1 MSSENNAPPT
11 ITPRLTVPRPDTDAS
26 SRTGAPAPARHGE
39 ADGSSSNGT
48 SGGSSNGASK
58 ASSNGAAAGAV
69 PPPPPPPPATTR
81 DVPAPAVDDD
91 GMERASGES
100 RVAVARAGA
109 VKAAAA
115 AIAAAKSAAK
125 KVSAAVP
132 AAPAETEPAPGHDE
146 IDDETVRRVPTTTSA
161 APAGSAA
168 PAATARAAAGSSMHY
183 SAAGVTGTATPV
195 TGATPAV
202 GTATGAT
209 PAVRHDGGP
218 RRVRL
223 AVSRIDPWSAMKLG
237 FLLAV
242 AIGIMTVVATAVVWY
257 VLDGMQV
264 FFKIEELFTQ
274 IVGTET
280 DVDIQQYVAFGRV
293 ISIATLLGV
302 VNVVI
307 ITALSTIMAF
317 LYNIVA
323 ALVGGVHLT
332 LTDD

>member
-1 MSSENNAPPT
+1 MSSDNNAPPT
-11 ITPRLTVPRPDTDAS
+11 ITPKLTVPRPDSDQPSRPSDTSAS
-26 SRTGAPAPARHGE
+26 RHGE
-39 ADGSSSNGT
+39 SNG
-48 SGGSSNGASK
+48 SANGST
-58 ASSNGAAAGAV
+58 
-69 PPPPPPPPATTR
+69 PPPPPPPPPSQGTA
-81 DVPAPAVDDD
+81 AQVDAD

-115 AIAAAKSAAK
+115 AIAAAKTAAK

-132 AAPAETEPAPGHDE
+132 AAPAETQPDSDE
-146 IDDETVRRVPTTTSA
+146 IDDQTVRRVPKTTSA
-161 APAGSAA
+161 QGPAQAAVPA
-168 PAATARAAAGSSMHY
+168 PAAASSSGASMHY
-183 SAAGVTGTATPV
+183 SAAGVKGTASPL

-202 GTATGAT
+202 GPATGAT
-209 PAVRHDGGP
+209 AAVRPEGGP

-257 VLDGMQV
+257 VLDSMQV
-264 FFKIEELFTQ
+264 FYKIEELVTQ

-280 DVDIQQYVAFGRV
+280 DVDIRQYVEFGRV
-293 ISIATLLGV
+293 ISISTLLGV

>member
-11 ITPRLTVPRPDTDAS
+11 ITPRLTVPRPDTDTT
-26 SRTGAPAPARHGE
+26 SRTSASTASKHAE
-39 ADGSSSNGT
+39 
-48 SGGSSNGASK
+48 SNGASNGS
-58 ASSNGAAAGAV
+58 ASGAV
-69 PPPPPPPPATTR
+69 PPPPPPPPPGRSEGQA
-81 DVPAPAVDDD
+81 APERGVDDD

-115 AIAAAKSAAK
+115 AIAAAKTAAK

-132 AAPAETEPAPGHDE
+132 AAPAESDPQQPGHDE

-161 APAGSAA
+161 APAATSS
-168 PAATARAAAGSSMHY
+168 PAAASLHY
-183 SAAGVTGTATPV
+183 SAAGVSGSATPL
-195 TGATPAV
+195 TGATPAA
-202 GTATGAT
+202 GPATGAT
-209 PAVRHDGGP
+209 PTVRHDGGP

-257 VLDGMQV
+257 VLDGMMV
-264 FFKIEELFTQ
+264 FAKIEDLFTQ

>member
-1 MSSENNAPPT
+1 MSTENNAPPA
-11 ITPRLTVPRPDTDAS
+11 ITPKMTVPRPDTS
-26 SRTGAPAPARHGE
+26 TP
-39 ADGSSSNGT
+39 
-48 SGGSSNGASK
+48 
-58 ASSNGAAAGAV
+58 
-69 PPPPPPPPATTR
+69 PPPPPPPPAENGT
-81 DVPAPAVDDD
+81 PAGSAGD
-91 GMERASGES
+91 GMEVASGES
-100 RVAVARAGA
+100 KVAVARAGA

-125 KVSAAVP
+125 KVSASVP
-132 AAPAETEPAPGHDE
+132 AAPPETTQDE
-146 IDDETVRRVPTTTSA
+146 IDDRTVKRVTSTST
-161 APAGSAA
+161 G
-168 PAATARAAAGSSMHY
+168 PAATSATADTPRATTGGSSMHY
-183 SAAGVTGTATPV
+183 SGAGFSGTATPV
-195 TGATPAV
+195 TGATPSV
-202 GTATGAT
+202 STATGAT
-209 PAVRHDGGP
+209 PTVRHDGP

-223 AVSRIDPWSAMKLG
+223 SVSRIDPWSAMKLG

-257 VLDGMQV
+257 VLDGMLV
-264 FFKIEELFTQ
+264 FQKVQDFVTQ
-274 IVGTET
+274 IAGEESN
-280 DVDIQQYVAFGRV
+280 VDMLQFVEFGRV

>member
-11 ITPRLTVPRPDTDAS
+11 ITPRLTVPRPDTDTTSRAGGATTAS
-26 SRTGAPAPARHGE
+26 KHAE
-39 ADGSSSNGT
+39 
-48 SGGSSNGASK
+48 SNGASNGS
-58 ASSNGAAAGAV
+58 ASGAV
-69 PPPPPPPPATTR
+69 PPPPPPPPPSQTGGQA
-81 DVPAPAVDDD
+81 APQRGVDDD

-132 AAPAETEPAPGHDE
+132 AAPAETGPQQPGHDE
-146 IDDETVRRVPTTTSA
+146 IDDETVRRVPTTTSTVPSASA
-161 APAGSAA
+161 AASASAPA
-168 PAATARAAAGSSMHY
+168 PAAVHY
-183 SAAGVTGTATPV
+183 SAAGVSGSATPL

-202 GTATGAT
+202 GPATGAT
-209 PAVRHDGGP
+209 PTVRNEGGP

-257 VLDGMQV
+257 VLDGMMV
-264 FFKIEELFTQ
+264 FAKIEDLFTQ

>member
-11 ITPRLTVPRPDTDAS
+11 ITPRLTVPRPDTDTT
-26 SRTGAPAPARHGE
+26 SRAGGATAPSKHGE
-39 ADGSSSNGT
+39 
-48 SGGSSNGASK
+48 SNGAS
-58 ASSNGAAAGAV
+58 NGAASGAV
-69 PPPPPPPPATTR
+69 PPPPPPPPPG
-81 DVPAPAVDDD
+81 PASSQAAAERGADDD

-132 AAPAETEPAPGHDE
+132 AAPAETDPQQPGHDE
-146 IDDETVRRVPTTTSA
+146 IDDETVRRVPTTSA
-161 APAGSAA
+161 AAPSATAASAASTNTPA
-168 PAATARAAAGSSMHY
+168 PAAMHY
-183 SAAGVTGTATPV
+183 SAAGVSGSATPL

-202 GTATGAT
+202 GPATGAT
-209 PAVRHDGGP
+209 PTVRNDGGP

-257 VLDGMQV
+257 VLDGMMV
-264 FFKIEELFTQ
+264 FAKIEDLFTQ

-280 DVDIQQYVAFGRV
+280 EVDIQQYVAFGRV

>member
-11 ITPRLTVPRPDTDAS
+11 ITPRLTVPRPDTDTTSRAS
-26 SRTGAPAPARHGE
+26 ASTASKHAE
-39 ADGSSSNGT
+39 
-48 SGGSSNGASK
+48 SNGASNGS
-58 ASSNGAAAGAV
+58 ASGAV
-69 PPPPPPPPATTR
+69 PPPPPPPPPGRSEGQA
-81 DVPAPAVDDD
+81 APERGVDDD

-115 AIAAAKSAAK
+115 AIAAAKTAAK

-132 AAPAETEPAPGHDE
+132 AAPAESDPQQPGHDE

-161 APAGSAA
+161 APAATNA
-168 PAATARAAAGSSMHY
+168 PAAASLHY
-183 SAAGVTGTATPV
+183 SAAGVSGSATPL
-195 TGATPAV
+195 TGATPAA
-202 GTATGAT
+202 GPATGAT
-209 PAVRHDGGP
+209 PTVRHDGGP

-257 VLDGMQV
+257 VLDGMMV
-264 FFKIEELFTQ
+264 FAKIEDLFTQ

>member
-1 MSSENNAPPT
+1 MSSDNNAPPT
-11 ITPRLTVPRPDTDAS
+11 ITPKLTVPRPDGDPAS
-26 SRTGAPAPARHGE
+26 ARSSDTPASRHGE
-39 ADGSSSNGT
+39 
-48 SGGSSNGASK
+48 SNGAS
-58 ASSNGAAAGAV
+58 NGAT
-69 PPPPPPPPATTR
+69 PPPPPPPPPSPGTTSQ
-81 DVPAPAVDDD
+81 VDTD

-115 AIAAAKSAAK
+115 AIAAAKTAAK
-125 KVSAAVP
+125 KVSATVP
-132 AAPAETEPAPGHDE
+132 AAPSDDVDE
-146 IDDETVRRVPTTTSA
+146 IDDQTVRR
-161 APAGSAA
+161 A
-168 PAATARAAAGSSMHY
+168 PAAGASVPAGAASGKASSMHY
-183 SAAGVTGTATPV
+183 SAAGVTGTAAPL
-195 TGATPAV
+195 TGANPAV
-202 GTATGAT
+202 APATGAT
-209 PAVRHDGGP
+209 PAVGGP

-257 VLDGMQV
+257 VLDSMQV
-264 FFKIEELFTQ
+264 FFKIEELVTQ
-274 IVGTET
+274 IVGEET
-280 DVDIQQYVAFGRV
+280 NVDIRQYVEFGRV

-302 VNVVI
+302 INVVI

>member
-1 MSSENNAPPT
+1 
-11 ITPRLTVPRPDTDAS
+11 
-26 SRTGAPAPARHGE
+26 
-39 ADGSSSNGT
+39 
-48 SGGSSNGASK
+48 
-58 ASSNGAAAGAV
+58 
-69 PPPPPPPPATTR
+69 
-81 DVPAPAVDDD
+81 
-91 GMERASGES
+91 
-100 RVAVARAGA
+100 
-109 VKAAAA
+109 
-115 AIAAAKSAAK
+115 
-125 KVSAAVP
+125 
-132 AAPAETEPAPGHDE
+132 
-146 IDDETVRRVPTTTSA
+146 
-161 APAGSAA
+161 
-168 PAATARAAAGSSMHY
+168 
-183 SAAGVTGTATPV
+183 
-195 TGATPAV
+195 
-202 GTATGAT
+202 
-209 PAVRHDGGP
+209 
-218 RRVRL
+218 VRL

-280 DVDIQQYVAFGRV
+280 DVDIRQYVAFGRV

>member
-11 ITPRLTVPRPDTDAS
+11 ITPRLTVPRPDTDTT
-26 SRTGAPAPARHGE
+26 SRA
-39 ADGSSSNGT
+39 GSSTTASKHAE
-48 SGGSSNGASK
+48 SNGASNGS
-58 ASSNGAAAGAV
+58 ASGTV
-69 PPPPPPPPATTR
+69 PPPPPPPPSPSGGQTTPER
-81 DVPAPAVDDD
+81 GVDDD

-125 KVSAAVP
+125 KVSASVP
-132 AAPAETEPAPGHDE
+132 AAPPESDPQQPGHDE

-161 APAGSAA
+161 APSASAA
-168 PAATARAAAGSSMHY
+168 PAATNAPAAASLHY
-183 SAAGVTGTATPV
+183 SAAGVSGSATPL

-202 GTATGAT
+202 GPATGAT
-209 PAVRHDGGP
+209 PTVRHDGGP

-257 VLDGMQV
+257 VLDGMMV
-264 FFKIEELFTQ
+264 FSKIEDLFTQ

>member
-11 ITPRLTVPRPDTDAS
+11 ITPRLTVPRPDTDTT
-26 SRTGAPAPARHGE
+26 SRAGGATTGSKHAE
-39 ADGSSSNGT
+39 
-48 SGGSSNGASK
+48 SNGASNGS
-58 ASSNGAAAGAV
+58 ASGAV
-69 PPPPPPPPATTR
+69 PPPPPPPPPSQTGGQA
-81 DVPAPAVDDD
+81 APQRGVDDD

-132 AAPAETEPAPGHDE
+132 AAPAETGPQQPGHDE
-146 IDDETVRRVPTTTSA
+146 IDDETVRRVPTTTSTVPSASA
-161 APAGSAA
+161 AASASAPA
-168 PAATARAAAGSSMHY
+168 PAAVHY
-183 SAAGVTGTATPV
+183 SAAGVSGSATPL
-195 TGATPAV
+195 TGATPAA
-202 GTATGAT
+202 GPATGAT
-209 PAVRHDGGP
+209 PTVRNEGGP

-257 VLDGMQV
+257 VLDGMMV
-264 FFKIEELFTQ
+264 FAKIEDLFTQ

>member
-11 ITPRLTVPRPDTDAS
+11 ITPRLTVPRPDTDPAS
-26 SRTGAPAPARHGE
+26 RAGGAPAPSKHGE
-39 ADGSSSNGT
+39 
-48 SGGSSNGASK
+48 SNGAS
-58 ASSNGAAAGAV
+58 NGAASGAV
-69 PPPPPPPPATTR
+69 PPPPPPPPPGQSAGR
-81 DVPAPAVDDD
+81 APSQAAPERGVDDD

-132 AAPAETEPAPGHDE
+132 AAPAETDPQPGHDE
-146 IDDETVRRVPTTTSA
+146 IDDETVRRVPTTSA
-161 APAGSAA
+161 AAPSA
-168 PAATARAAAGSSMHY
+168 PAASTNTPAPAAMHY
-183 SAAGVTGTATPV
+183 SAAGVSGSATPL

-202 GTATGAT
+202 GPATGAT
-209 PAVRHDGGP
+209 PTVRHDGGP

-257 VLDGMQV
+257 VLDGMMV
-264 FFKIEELFTQ
+264 FAKIEDLFTQ

>member
-11 ITPRLTVPRPDTDAS
+11 ITPRLTVPRPDTDTT
-26 SRTGAPAPARHGE
+26 SRAGGATAPSKHGE
-39 ADGSSSNGT
+39 
-48 SGGSSNGASK
+48 
-58 ASSNGAAAGAV
+58 SNGAASGAV
-69 PPPPPPPPATTR
+69 PPPPPPPPG
-81 DVPAPAVDDD
+81 PASSQAAAERGADDD

-132 AAPAETEPAPGHDE
+132 AAPAETDPQQPGHDE
-146 IDDETVRRVPTTTSA
+146 IDDETVRRVPTTSA
-161 APAGSAA
+161 AAPSATAASPASTNTPA
-168 PAATARAAAGSSMHY
+168 PAAMHY
-183 SAAGVTGTATPV
+183 SAAGVSGSATPL

-202 GTATGAT
+202 GPATGAT
-209 PAVRHDGGP
+209 PTVRNDGGP

-257 VLDGMQV
+257 VLDGMMV
-264 FFKIEELFTQ
+264 FAKIEDLFTQ

-280 DVDIQQYVAFGRV
+280 EVDIQQYVAFGRV

>member
-1 MSSENNAPPT
+1 
-11 ITPRLTVPRPDTDAS
+11 
-26 SRTGAPAPARHGE
+26 
-39 ADGSSSNGT
+39 
-48 SGGSSNGASK
+48 
-58 ASSNGAAAGAV
+58 
-69 PPPPPPPPATTR
+69 
-81 DVPAPAVDDD
+81 
-91 GMERASGES
+91 MERASGES

-115 AIAAAKSAAK
+115 ALAAAKSAAK

-132 AAPAETEPAPGHDE
+132 AAPAETDPQQPVQDD

-161 APAGSAA
+161 APSASAA
-168 PAATARAAAGSSMHY
+168 PAATSAPAAASLHY
-183 SAAGVTGTATPV
+183 SAAGVTGTASPV
-195 TGATPAV
+195 TGATPSV

-209 PAVRHDGGP
+209 PTVRNDGGP

-257 VLDGMQV
+257 VLDGMMV
-264 FFKIEELFTQ
+264 FAKIEDLFTQ

-280 DVDIQQYVAFGRV
+280 EVDIVQYVAFGRV

>member
-11 ITPRLTVPRPDTDAS
+11 ITPRLTVPRPDTEAS
-26 SRTGAPAPARHGE
+26 SRNGGSATTSRHGE
-39 ADGSSSNGT
+39 ANGTSSNGT
-48 SGGSSNGASK
+48 SNGSSNGA
-58 ASSNGAAAGAV
+58 ASGAV
-69 PPPPPPPPATTR
+69 PPPPPPPPPSQ
-81 DVPAPAVDDD
+81 PAPERSVDDD
-91 GMERASGES
+91 EMERASGES

-132 AAPAETEPAPGHDE
+132 AAPAETDPQQPGHDE

-161 APAGSAA
+161 TAGA
-168 PAATARAAAGSSMHY
+168 PAAASLHY
-183 SAAGVTGTATPV
+183 SAAGVSGTASPV

-209 PAVRHDGGP
+209 PTVRNDGGP

-257 VLDGMQV
+257 VLDGMMV
-264 FFKIEELFTQ
+264 FAKIEDLFTQ

-280 DVDIQQYVAFGRV
+280 DVDIQQYVAFGR
-293 ISIATLLGV
+293 
-302 VNVVI
+302 
-307 ITALSTIMAF
+307 
-317 LYNIVA
+317 
-323 ALVGGVHLT
+323 
-332 LTDD
+332 

>member
-1 MSSENNAPPT
+1 MSTENNAPPA
-11 ITPRLTVPRPDTDAS
+11 ITPRLTVPRPDTS
-26 SRTGAPAPARHGE
+26 T
-39 ADGSSSNGT
+39 
-48 SGGSSNGASK
+48 
-58 ASSNGAAAGAV
+58 
-69 PPPPPPPPATTR
+69 PPPPPPPPSSTESNGSSGNGTSGNGTSGHRTAGNGSAGNGSAQ
-81 DVPAPAVDDD
+81 VGGPSD
-91 GMERASGES
+91 GMEVASGES

-125 KVSAAVP
+125 KVSASVP
-132 AAPAETEPAPGHDE
+132 AAPAETTHDDE
-146 IDDETVRRVPTTTSA
+146 IDDRTVKRVTTTSA
-161 APAGSAA
+161 PASVGAAA
-168 PAATARAAAGSSMHY
+168 PSTATNGSSTGSSSMHY
-183 SAAGVTGTATPV
+183 SAAGVTGTANPV
-195 TGATPAV
+195 TGATPTAS
-202 GTATGAT
+202 TATGAT
-209 PAVRHDGGP
+209 PTVRHDGP

-223 AVSRIDPWSAMKLG
+223 SVSRVDPWSAMKLG

-257 VLDGMQV
+257 VLDGMMV
-264 FFKIEELFTQ
+264 FQKVQDFVTQ
-274 IVGTET
+274 IAGEESN
-280 DVDIQQYVAFGRV
+280 VDMLQFVEFGRV
-293 ISIATLLGV
+293 ISVATLLGV

>member
-1 MSSENNAPPT
+1 
-11 ITPRLTVPRPDTDAS
+11 
-26 SRTGAPAPARHGE
+26 
-39 ADGSSSNGT
+39 
-48 SGGSSNGASK
+48 
-58 ASSNGAAAGAV
+58 
-69 PPPPPPPPATTR
+69 
-81 DVPAPAVDDD
+81 
-91 GMERASGES
+91 MERASGES

-115 AIAAAKSAAK
+115 AIAAAKTAAK

-132 AAPAETEPAPGHDE
+132 AAPAESDPQQPGHDE

-161 APAGSAA
+161 APSASAA
-168 PAATARAAAGSSMHY
+168 PAATNAPAAASLHY
-183 SAAGVTGTATPV
+183 SAAGVSGSATPL

-202 GTATGAT
+202 GPATGAT
-209 PAVRHDGGP
+209 PTVRNDGGP

-257 VLDGMQV
+257 VLDGMMV
-264 FFKIEELFTQ
+264 FSKIEDLFTQ

>member
-11 ITPRLTVPRPDTDAS
+11 ITPRLTVPRPDTDTTSRAGGAS
-26 SRTGAPAPARHGE
+26 TASKHAE
-39 ADGSSSNGT
+39 
-48 SGGSSNGASK
+48 SNGASNGT
-58 ASSNGAAAGAV
+58 ASGAV
-69 PPPPPPPPATTR
+69 PPPPPPPPPSQSPSPSGGQAAAAR
-81 DVPAPAVDDD
+81 GVDDD

-115 AIAAAKSAAK
+115 AIAAAKTAAK

-132 AAPAETEPAPGHDE
+132 AAPAESEPQPGHDE

-161 APAGSAA
+161 APSA
-168 PAATARAAAGSSMHY
+168 PAASAATNAPAAASLHY
-183 SAAGVTGTATPV
+183 SAAGVSGSATPL
-195 TGATPAV
+195 TGATPAA
-202 GTATGAT
+202 GPATGAT
-209 PAVRHDGGP
+209 PTVRHDGGP

-257 VLDGMQV
+257 VLDGMMV
-264 FFKIEELFTQ
+264 FSKIEDLFTQ

>member
-11 ITPRLTVPRPDTDAS
+11 ITPRLTVPRPDTDTTSRAGGAATAS
-26 SRTGAPAPARHGE
+26 KHAE
-39 ADGSSSNGT
+39 
-48 SGGSSNGASK
+48 SNGASNGS
-58 ASSNGAAAGAV
+58 ASGAV
-69 PPPPPPPPATTR
+69 PPPPPPPPPSQSGGQA
-81 DVPAPAVDDD
+81 APERGVDDD

-132 AAPAETEPAPGHDE
+132 AAPAESDPQQPGHDE

-161 APAGSAA
+161 APSASAA
-168 PAATARAAAGSSMHY
+168 PAATNAPAAASLHY
-183 SAAGVTGTATPV
+183 SAAGVSGSATPL

-202 GTATGAT
+202 GPATGAT
-209 PAVRHDGGP
+209 PTVRNDGGP

-257 VLDGMQV
+257 VLDGMMV
-264 FFKIEELFTQ
+264 FSKIEDLFTQ

>member
-1 MSSENNAPPT
+1 MSTENNAPPA
-11 ITPRLTVPRPDTDAS
+11 ITPRLTVARPDAS
-26 SRTGAPAPARHGE
+26 T
-39 ADGSSSNGT
+39 
-48 SGGSSNGASK
+48 
-58 ASSNGAAAGAV
+58 
-69 PPPPPPPPATTR
+69 PPPPPPPPA
-81 DVPAPAVDDD
+81 PAESNGAAGNGTSGTAGNGSQRTDGPSD
-91 GMERASGES
+91 GMEVASGES

-125 KVSAAVP
+125 KVSASVP
-132 AAPAETEPAPGHDE
+132 AAPPETAHDDE
-146 IDDETVRRVPTTTSA
+146 IDDRTVKRVTTTSA
-161 APAGSAA
+161 AASVGAGA
-168 PAATARAAAGSSMHY
+168 PATATNGSPTGSSSMHY
-183 SAAGVTGTATPV
+183 SAAGVTGTASPV
-195 TGATPAV
+195 TGATPAASP
-202 GTATGAT
+202 ATGAT
-209 PAVRHDGGP
+209 PTVRHDGP

-223 AVSRIDPWSAMKLG
+223 SVSRVDPWSAMKLG

-257 VLDGMQV
+257 VLDGMMV
-264 FFKIEELFTQ
+264 FQKVQDFVTQ
-274 IVGTET
+274 IAGEESN
-280 DVDIQQYVAFGRV
+280 VDMLQFVEFGRV
-293 ISIATLLGV
+293 ISVATLLGV

>member
-1 MSSENNAPPT
+1 M
-11 ITPRLTVPRPDTDAS
+11 
-26 SRTGAPAPARHGE
+26 
-39 ADGSSSNGT
+39 
-48 SGGSSNGASK
+48 
-58 ASSNGAAAGAV
+58 
-69 PPPPPPPPATTR
+69 
-81 DVPAPAVDDD
+81 
-91 GMERASGES
+91 
-100 RVAVARAGA
+100 
-109 VKAAAA
+109 
-115 AIAAAKSAAK
+115 
-125 KVSAAVP
+125 
-132 AAPAETEPAPGHDE
+132 
-146 IDDETVRRVPTTTSA
+146 PTTTSA
-161 APAGSAA
+161 ASAATNA
-168 PAATARAAAGSSMHY
+168 PAAASLHY
-183 SAAGVTGTATPV
+183 SAAGVSGSATPL

-209 PAVRHDGGP
+209 PTVRHDGGP

-257 VLDGMQV
+257 VLDGMMV
-264 FFKIEELFTQ
+264 FAKIEDLFTQ

>member
-1 MSSENNAPPT
+1 MSSENNAPPA
-11 ITPRLTVPRPDTDAS
+11 ITPKLTVPRPDTITSTATRPDA
-26 SRTGAPAPARHGE
+26 
-39 ADGSSSNGT
+39 GST
-48 SGGSSNGASK
+48 
-58 ASSNGAAAGAV
+58 
-69 PPPPPPPPATTR
+69 PPPPPPPPGAGSNGAHGSAG
-81 DVPAPAVDDD
+81 PANGTSGTASDPGD
-91 GMERASGES
+91 GMEVASGES

-115 AIAAAKSAAK
+115 ALAAAKSAAK
-125 KVSAAVP
+125 KVSATVP
-132 AAPAETEPAPGHDE
+132 AAPPEQAEGTGE
-146 IDDETVRRVPTTTSA
+146 IDDSTVRRASSA
-161 APAGSAA
+161 TAAGGADPVGAPAGQGTGA
-168 PAATARAAAGSSMHY
+168 SSMHY
-183 SAAGVTGTATPV
+183 SAAGVTGTATPLA
-195 TGATPAV
+195 GSSASP
-202 GTATGAT
+202 ATGAT
-209 PAVRHDGGP
+209 PAVRTDGP

-223 AVSRIDPWSAMKLG
+223 SVSRVDPWSAMKLG

-257 VLDGMQV
+257 VLDGMLV
-264 FFKIEELFTQ
+264 FQKVQDFVTQ
-274 IVGTET
+274 IAGEESN
-280 DVDIQQYVAFGRV
+280 VDMLQFVEFGRV

>member
-11 ITPRLTVPRPDTDAS
+11 ITPRLTVPRPDTDTTSRAGGATTAS
-26 SRTGAPAPARHGE
+26 KHAE
-39 ADGSSSNGT
+39 
-48 SGGSSNGASK
+48 SNGASNGS
-58 ASSNGAAAGAV
+58 ASGAV
-69 PPPPPPPPATTR
+69 PPPPPPPPPSQSGGQA
-81 DVPAPAVDDD
+81 APERGVDDD

-132 AAPAETEPAPGHDE
+132 AAPAETDPQQPGHDE

-161 APAGSAA
+161 APSAAAA
-168 PAATARAAAGSSMHY
+168 PAATNAPAAASLHY
-183 SAAGVTGTATPV
+183 SAAGVSGSATPL

-202 GTATGAT
+202 GPATGAT
-209 PAVRHDGGP
+209 PTVRHDGGP

-257 VLDGMQV
+257 VLDGMMV
-264 FFKIEELFTQ
+264 FAKIEDLFTQ

>member
-11 ITPRLTVPRPDTDAS
+11 ITPRLTVPRPDTDTTSRAGGATTAS
-26 SRTGAPAPARHGE
+26 KHAE
-39 ADGSSSNGT
+39 
-48 SGGSSNGASK
+48 SNGASNGS
-58 ASSNGAAAGAV
+58 ASGAV
-69 PPPPPPPPATTR
+69 PPPPPPPPPSQSGGQA
-81 DVPAPAVDDD
+81 APQRGVDDD

-132 AAPAETEPAPGHDE
+132 AAPAETGPQQPGHDE
-146 IDDETVRRVPTTTSA
+146 IDDETVRRVPTTTSTVPGASA
-161 APAGSAA
+161 AASASAPA
-168 PAATARAAAGSSMHY
+168 PAAVHY
-183 SAAGVTGTATPV
+183 SAAGVSGSATPL

-202 GTATGAT
+202 GPATGAT
-209 PAVRHDGGP
+209 PTVRNEGGP

-257 VLDGMQV
+257 VLDGMMV
-264 FFKIEELFTQ
+264 FAKIEDLFTQ

>member
-11 ITPRLTVPRPDTDAS
+11 ITPRLTVPRPDTDTTSRAGGATTAS
-26 SRTGAPAPARHGE
+26 KHAE
-39 ADGSSSNGT
+39 
-48 SGGSSNGASK
+48 SNGASNGS
-58 ASSNGAAAGAV
+58 ASGAV
-69 PPPPPPPPATTR
+69 PPPPPPPPPSQSGGQA
-81 DVPAPAVDDD
+81 APQRGVDDD

-132 AAPAETEPAPGHDE
+132 AAPAETGPQQPGHDE
-146 IDDETVRRVPTTTSA
+146 IDDETVRRVPTTTSTVPSASA
-161 APAGSAA
+161 AASASAPA
-168 PAATARAAAGSSMHY
+168 PAAVHY
-183 SAAGVTGTATPV
+183 SAAGVSGSATPL

-202 GTATGAT
+202 GPATGAT
-209 PAVRHDGGP
+209 PTVRNEGGP

-257 VLDGMQV
+257 VLDGMMV
-264 FFKIEELFTQ
+264 FAKIEDLFTQ

>member
-11 ITPRLTVPRPDTDAS
+11 ITPRLTVPRPDTDTTSRAGGAS
-26 SRTGAPAPARHGE
+26 APSKHGE
-39 ADGSSSNGT
+39 
-48 SGGSSNGASK
+48 SNGAS
-58 ASSNGAAAGAV
+58 NGAASGAV
-69 PPPPPPPPATTR
+69 PPPPPPPPPG
-81 DVPAPAVDDD
+81 PAPSQAAAERGVDDD

-132 AAPAETEPAPGHDE
+132 AAPAETDPQQPGHDE
-146 IDDETVRRVPTTTSA
+146 IDDETVRRVPTTSA
-161 APAGSAA
+161 AAPSATAASAASTNTPA
-168 PAATARAAAGSSMHY
+168 PAAMHY
-183 SAAGVTGTATPV
+183 SAAGVSGSATPL

-202 GTATGAT
+202 GPATGAT
-209 PAVRHDGGP
+209 PTVRNDGGP

-257 VLDGMQV
+257 VLDGMMV
-264 FFKIEELFTQ
+264 FAKIEDLFTQ

>member
-1 MSSENNAPPT
+1 M
-11 ITPRLTVPRPDTDAS
+11 
-26 SRTGAPAPARHGE
+26 
-39 ADGSSSNGT
+39 
-48 SGGSSNGASK
+48 
-58 ASSNGAAAGAV
+58 
-69 PPPPPPPPATTR
+69 
-81 DVPAPAVDDD
+81 
-91 GMERASGES
+91 
-100 RVAVARAGA
+100 
-109 VKAAAA
+109 
-115 AIAAAKSAAK
+115 
-125 KVSAAVP
+125 
-132 AAPAETEPAPGHDE
+132 
-146 IDDETVRRVPTTTSA
+146 PTTTSA
-161 APAGSAA
+161 PTSAAAAGAPAGA
-168 PAATARAAAGSSMHY
+168 SMHY
-183 SAAGVTGTATPV
+183 SAAGVTGTASPL

-209 PAVRHDGGP
+209 PAVRPDGGP

-280 DVDIQQYVAFGRV
+280 DVDIRQYVAFGRV